1 MSSNRF
7 PSRKPT
13 EERIVRRNKIVGAKN
28 RGNITTDL
36 RARLSKTSSLKELQ
50 VAKATLRLQSVYTRK
65 LESLLE
71 TYRETQKTDQDY
83 IQILE
88 NLTQTK
94 DKLIESK
101 KEQIFICHEQIEVLQ
116 STLSNINPTPRGER
130 KEIRSYRKYTKSL
143 EKTIANQAKLIDHL
157 QNQSHPDDFDN
168 GNSTSSSPQQ
178 FLSTSQISSQSSTSQ
193 ISSQSSNSQ
202 ISSQSSTSQLS
213 PQSSSS
219 QLSPQSS
226 FSHPQPKTPSSN
238 TTEDGKFENGKPRD
252 IQLEDGEVL

>member
-28 RGNITTDL
+28 RGNISTDL

-88 NLTQTK
+88 KLTQTK

-168 GNSTSSSPQQ
+168 GNSTSSSPLQ

-193 ISSQSSNSQ
+193 ISSQSS
-202 ISSQSSTSQLS
+202 TSQLS
-213 PQSSSS
+213 PQSSTS

-238 TTEDGKFENGKPRD
+238 TTKDGELENGEPRD

>member
-193 ISSQSSNSQ
+193 ISSQSS
-202 ISSQSSTSQLS
+202 TSQLS
-213 PQSSSS
+213 PQSSTS

-238 TTEDGKFENGKPRD
+238 TTKDGEFENGEPRD